1 MNLSTATGV
10 QLSLDNQTWYNLT
23 DHNRDPISINYE
35 LIESTARMANGTLRK
50 YVVAKKFKITAS
62 WKSIPTIDTE
72 LVDYIKSVQ
81 KTATGVSTQN
91 TITVAD
97 TKRIFKGMLVS
108 GYGIGAEAVVT
119 SISSNTITLSVVN
132 SDAVSGNVTF
142 TDYNK
147 GPAWIKAFYEG
158 NAFAPVYIRLIY
170 AKEKNAVLGS
180 IPNDT
185 HTTSYNIGANPTDT
199 NNPAHLEQAFM
210 TSFTYEIIK
219 RMPRYDYVNMS
230 IEFTEI

>member
-1 MNLSTATGV
+1 MNLSTANGV
-10 QLSLDNQTWYNLT
+10 QLSLDNSTWYNLT
-23 DHNRDPISINYE
+23 DHNRDPIQINYE

-62 WKSIPTIDTE
+62 WKSIPTVDSE
-72 LVDYIKSVQ
+72 LVDSGKS
-81 KTATGVSTQN
+81 S
-91 TITVAD
+91 
-97 TKRIFKGMLVS
+97 
-108 GYGIGAEAVVT
+108 
-119 SISSNTITLSVVN
+119 
-132 SDAVSGNVTF
+132 
-142 TDYNK
+142 K

-180 IPNDT
+180 IPNGT
-185 HTTSYNIGANPTDT
+185 HTTSYNVGVSPTDT
-199 NNPAHLEQAFM
+199 NNPAHVEQAFM
-210 TSFTYEIIK
+210 TSFNYEIIK